1 MYSISSAFAAKLAND
16 NRAYLIRLDFTF
28 VDGHQM
34 SVNNSGV
41 WQGGLRFEEAVSGDS
56 EFQIGSAIINKLNI
70 TLNNISDQYSSY
82 VFEGA
87 TVIAYIGLE
96 LSNGT
101 TEMVRRG
108 TYIVDSVTGQNAS
121 LIKLEC
127 LDYMTKFDVP
137 YSEVDTIYPATLGKI
152 VRDICSECSV
162 TLLTSSFDGSS
173 YVVRTRPSSDGLTCR
188 QVLAYAAQIACAF
201 ARMDDR
207 GRLEFRWFRV
217 GENIDPEHSF
227 RSIYNIATSQ
237 YNVAITGVRVTEEF
251 RETDTQKKQT
261 ELWGSEGYVLDIS
274 GNELIQSGAA
284 LTVAQMIGQKL
295 VGVLSF
301 KTVDATITSDPSVE
315 AGDTAVIIDEK
326 GNSAFFPITRVI
338 FETDNSMSVSCSAKT
353 PSRQAST
360 VYDQLTRAIIKANNY
375 TSERLSDYDRAVLEL
390 SQLMSETFGVFMTE
404 VVQQDGSVIRIQH
417 NKPRLEDSDIQW
429 KMTAGALAVSDDYG
443 QTWNAGIDAQGN
455 AVVNVLNAIGVNADW
470 IRAGSLSV
478 SNHDSV
484 VFQADLDTG
493 SVYISGDYV
502 YIGDKT
508 ATEALNDLAG
518 ALVITLSNEMQG
530 IPVDSDG
537 HYDTFPNVD
546 TTIRVFYGSDD
557 VTPAVVLTD
566 NPLGV
571 TGTLSY
577 NSGTGTYVY
586 HATSL
591 TEDTGYVS
599 FTATYSSQV
608 GPLTNSKRFN
618 LYKAYAGAT
627 GPAGTAT
634 LYMLEPNVDIVK
646 RGADDICIPDRITF
660 SAFYRDGDA
669 VTRYPYSGLIEIY
682 VMRTD
687 SSEWELVVPALENKT
702 SETYVITDNNVGNV
716 KAVLRTHAEYN
727 DVYWGLTDEV
737 ATDPPVVLV
746 DSDDAWFNTDHT
758 IEVISGGDTVDM
770 CTIPILQDISGLTQ
784 DKVFDIITDGGSLEG
799 LWYRGG
805 QVYFNASYIGAGVIR
820 SKNENTYWNLD
831 TGNFSMASGSI
842 NLGAGNFVVTSGGA
856 LTAKNAN
863 IKGTIEATSLTLSGA
878 TIPYSKISDAPNLSV
893 YVQKDGAIGNTPS
906 DGVTGFKVTSAGLLS
921 ASNAIIYGTI
931 YASGGVIG
939 GCSIV
944 NNTLQVA
951 NANITGTIP
960 YSKISNQ
967 PNLSIYVQK
976 DGTIGSTPAS
986 GATGFLVSSAGA
998 LRASNAIIY
1007 GTIYAS
1013 AGEIGGCNIVNNTL
1027 QVRSVNITG
1036 TLTSKTIDGGKI
1048 SGTKIFGA
1056 QIEGTSVGDSGDETY
1071 IRLKNGTM
1079 HIYNVASN
1087 WKYEN
1092 QDGTDAEI
1100 ISRLYHVA
1108 GITATKSNHYY
1119 DDLGGVSYFSDVQTA
1134 LRNDE
1139 YTAGTYF
1146 PEFWTL
1152 TTYKDSI
1159 LYNANVMHAFRIGST
1174 KAAFFTSRDVVFNR
1188 PTTITQN
1195 TYVNGN
1201 LYVKGVRTS
1210 GTKSRTVQTEDY
1222 GKRLLYC
1229 YETPAPLF
1237 GDVGDGVIND
1247 DGLCYV
1253 QIDPAFLETIKTS
1266 QYQVFLQAYGDGKC
1280 YVKERKSSY
1289 FVVAGDPGLE
1299 FGWEMKARQI
1309 DFAQLRLERDDPDL
1323 EFDDTDYADE
1333 FSGHIKEVTINYGAI
1348 AEMHIEDVNKERA
1361 RI

>member
-1 MYSISSAFAAKLAND
+1 MYSISPAFKQELEND

-28 VDGHQM
+28 IDGYQLSVD
-34 SVNNSGV
+34 NSGV
-41 WQGGLRFEEAVSGDS
+41 WQGGLRFENAVSGDS
-56 EFQIGSAIINKLNI
+56 EFQVGSAIINKLNV
-70 TLNNISDQYSSY
+70 TLNNIDDQYSSY
-82 VFEGA
+82 TFEGA
-87 TVIAYIGLE
+87 TVVAYVGLA
-96 LSNGT
+96 LSGGT
-101 TEMVRRG
+101 TEMIKRG
-108 TYIVDSVTGQNAS
+108 TYTVDSVVGQNAS

-127 LDYMTKFDVP
+127 LDYMAKFDVP
-137 YSEVDTIYPATLGKI
+137 YSGVNTPYPASLGTI
-152 VRDICSECSV
+152 VRDICSYCTVSLQ
-162 TLLTSSFDGSS
+162 TAAFDGSS
-173 YVVRTRPSSDGLTCR
+173 FVVSNRPNNDGLTCR
-188 QVLAYAAQIACAF
+188 QVLSYAAQIACAF
-201 ARMDDR
+201 ARMNEN
-207 GRLEFRWFRV
+207 GGLELRWYRV
-217 GENIDPEHSF
+217 GENIDPEHDF
-227 RSIYNIATSQ
+227 RSIYNISTSQ
-237 YNVAITGVRVTEEF
+237 YTVAITGVRVTEEF
-251 RETDTQKKQT
+251 HETDTLKKNT
-261 ELWGSEGYVLDIS
+261 EMWGTEGYVLDIS
-274 GNELIQSGAA
+274 GNELVQSGTAE
-284 LTVAQMIGQKL
+284 TVAQMIGRKL

-301 KTVDATITSDPSVE
+301 KTVEATITSDPSVE

-746 DSDDAWFNTDHT
+746 DSDDTWFNTDHT
-758 IEVISGGDTVDM
+758 IEVVSGGE
-770 CTIPILQDISGLTQ
+770 TIDISTVPVLTDISSLSQ
-784 DKVFDIITDGGSLEG
+784 DKVFDIITDGGRLEG
-799 LWYRGG
+799 MWYRNG

-893 YVQKDGAIGNTPS
+893 YVQMDGTIGNTPS

-1087 WKYEN
+1087 WKYED

-1146 PEFWTL
+1146 PGFWTL

-1309 DFAQLRLERDDPDL
+1309 DFAQLRLERDDPDIEKDYTEYGE
-1323 EFDDTDYADE
+1323 EFDD
-1333 FSGHIKEVTINYGAI
+1333 HIKDITVNYGANA
-1348 AEMHIEDVNKERA
+1348 AEHIEDVNKERIPA
-1361 RI
+1361 

>member
-1 MYSISSAFAAKLAND
+1 MYSISTAFRQELEND
-16 NRAYLIRLDFTF
+16 NRIYLIRLEFTF
-28 VDGHQM
+28 RDGHQLT
-34 SVNNSGV
+34 VNNSGV

-56 EFQIGSAIINKLNI
+56 EFQVGSAIINKLNI
-70 TLNNISDQYSSY
+70 TLNNISDQYNSY

-137 YSEVDTIYPATLGKI
+137 YSEVGTIYPATLGKI
-152 VRDICSECSV
+152 VSDICSECSV

-173 YVVRTRPSSDGLTCR
+173 YVVRTRPNSDGLTCR
-188 QVLAYAAQIACAF
+188 QVLAYAAQIACMF

-227 RSIYNIATSQ
+227 LSIYNIATSQ

-261 ELWGSEGYVLDIS
+261 ELWGAEGYVLDIS
-274 GNELIQSGAA
+274 GNELIQSGTA

-301 KTVDATITSDPSVE
+301 KIVDATITSDPSVE

-326 GNSAFFPITRVI
+326 GNSAFFPITRVV

-417 NKPRLEDSDIQW
+417 NKPRLEDSNIQW

-470 IRAGSLSV
+470 IRTGSLSV
-478 SNHDSV
+478 SDGSNV

-493 SVYISGDYV
+493 SVYLSGDYV

-508 ATEALNDLAG
+508 ATEALNELAG

-546 TTIRVFYGSDD
+546 TTIRVFYGSED
-557 VTPAVVLTD
+557 VTSHVTLTD
-566 NPLGV
+566 NALGV

-577 NSGTGTYVY
+577 NSAAGTYTY

-591 TEDTGYVS
+591 TADTGYVA
-599 FTATYSSQV
+599 FTASYVSQV
-608 GPLTNSKRFN
+608 GTITNSKRFN

-646 RGADDICIPDRITF
+646 RGADDVCTPDRITF

-669 VTRYPYSGLIEIY
+669 ATRYPYSGLIEIY

-702 SETYVITDNNVGNV
+702 SETYAITGPRVGNV
-716 KAVLRTHAEYN
+716 KAVLKTYANYN

-746 DSDDAWFNTDHT
+746 DSDDTWFNTDYT
-758 IEVISGGDTVDM
+758 IEVISGGE
-770 CTIPILQDISGLTQ
+770 TIDISTVPVLTDISNLTQ
-784 DKVFDIITDGGSLEG
+784 DKVFELLTDNTKLDG
-799 LWYRGG
+799 LWYLNGKA
-805 QVYFNASYIGAGVIR
+805 YFNASYIATGILR
-820 SKNENTYWNLD
+820 SKNANTYWNLE
-831 TGNFSMASGSI
+831 TGLLNIENGAI
-842 NLGAGNFVVTSGGA
+842 RLGNGKFVVTSGGV
-856 LTAKNAN
+856 LTAQDAN
-863 IKGTIEATSLTLSGA
+863 VRGSITATSLTLIENA
-878 TIPYSKISDAPNLSV
+878 TVPYGKISDKPDFDSIYVHVGQDATLSLGP
-893 YVQKDGAIGNTPS
+893 YPQDENS
-906 DGVTGFKVTSAGLLS
+906 QGFRVTSQGLLR
-921 ASNAIIYGTI
+921 AANAVIYGTI
-931 YASGGVIG
+931 YATAGRFVGDVVANNLTLGPSVTIDFGKIRNTPYYIEVDGTIGDTPAAGATGFLVRNSGKLEASNVIVRGEIYASAGTIG

-944 NNTLQVA
+944 NNTLQVKS
-951 NANITGTIP
+951 ANITGILESKTIQGGL
-960 YSKISNQ
+960 I
-967 PNLSIYVQK
+967 
-976 DGTIGSTPAS
+976 S
-986 GATGFLVSSAGA
+986 GAEISGNTILSTDRLGQIGVRLENQY
-998 LRASNAIIY
+998 LRVFNNNATNDIAHGDNRLG
-1007 GTIYAS
+1007 GTIYPGSYTFEGELGDDYFPYTVATLIIRANTKLSMQLGTSEAMTLLGRS
-1013 AGEIGGCNIVNNTL
+1013 ALVDNSHITRAIGL
-1027 QVRSVNITG
+1027 YAPSVSGRYGLFTQR
-1036 TLTSKTIDGGKI
+1036 LEAY
-1048 SGTKIFGA
+1048 GTKNRI
-1056 QIEGTSVGDSGDETY
+1056 IE
-1071 IRLKNGTM
+1071 
-1079 HIYNVASN
+1079 
-1087 WKYEN
+1087 
-1092 QDGTDAEI
+1092 
-1100 ISRLYHVA
+1100 
-1108 GITATKSNHYY
+1108 
-1119 DDLGGVSYFSDVQTA
+1119 
-1134 LRNDE
+1134 
-1139 YTAGTYF
+1139 
-1146 PEFWTL
+1146 
-1152 TTYKDSI
+1152 
-1159 LYNANVMHAFRIGST
+1159 
-1174 KAAFFTSRDVVFNR
+1174 
-1188 PTTITQN
+1188 
-1195 TYVNGN
+1195 
-1201 LYVKGVRTS
+1201 
-1210 GTKSRTVQTEDY
+1210 TEDY
-1222 GKRLLYC
+1222 GQRTLYS
-1229 YETPAPLF
+1229 YETPSPMF
-1237 GDVGDGVIND
+1237 GDVGEGVISD
-1247 DGLCYV
+1247 DGFCYV
-1253 QIDPAFLETIKTS
+1253 KIDPTFQETISTS

-1280 YVKERKSSY
+1280 YVRERKNSY
-1289 FVVAGDPGLE
+1289 FVVAGTPGME
-1299 FGWEMKARQI
+1299 FGWELKGKQI
-1309 DFAQLRLERDDPDL
+1309 DYTQLRLDRR
-1323 EFDDTDYADE
+1323 ADE
-1333 FSGHIKEVTINYGAI
+1333 YDLDTVTNYGDEAI
-1348 AEMHIEDVNKERA
+1348 EHIQEINNERIPA
-1361 RI
+1361 